1 MAFVLAG
8 ALGKDK
14 GEIALLF
21 QVQVQIIAFYLILL
35 LATGIQAEGGT
46 ERNGKWNFL
55 NLKKKIRIHSP
66 RKANNYFLPI

>member
-8 ALGKDK
+8 SLGKDK

-46 ERNGKWNFL
+46 ERN
-55 NLKKKIRIHSP
+55 
-66 RKANNYFLPI
+66 RKVDFFKL

>member
-35 LATGIQAEGGT
+35 LLATGIQAEGGT
-46 ERNGKWNFL
+46 ERKVEFFK
-55 NLKKKIRIHSP
+55 LKKIYIQIHSP